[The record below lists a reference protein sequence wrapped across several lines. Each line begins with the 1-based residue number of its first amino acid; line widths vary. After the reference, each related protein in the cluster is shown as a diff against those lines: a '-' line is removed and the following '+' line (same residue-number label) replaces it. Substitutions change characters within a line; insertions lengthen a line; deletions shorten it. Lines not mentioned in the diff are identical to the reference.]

1 MEYMWLRYNGHIMSV
16 LEVIHSKTKNTKK
29 ERKVIMGRINYED
42 VDKYGNNSDT
52 EFLKLQNDGDMI
64 TAQLMISDMEDVDI
78 FACHSVVVG
87 KWDDGNDKTRFVNC
101 LRNYDEPLDVCPLCA
116 VGLKTQVVMMLA
128 MVDTQDG
135 KIKIWNR
142 GKTFVPKIKNFVN
155 RWGDMRMKPVDIIRN
170 GKKGDTR
177 TTYDIQISPSEPIDI
192 SEYEKPEFLGGYIM
206 DKNADEMQAYL
217 DTGSFPD
224 TGNTDNVHE
233 DNTPVRRRNTE
244 QLPRRGSSRAT
255 SRRAGM

>member
-1 MEYMWLRYNGHIMSV
+1 
-16 LEVIHSKTKNTKK
+16 
-29 ERKVIMGRINYED
+29 MGRINYED

-116 VGLKTQVVMMLA
+116 AGLKTQVVMMLA

-206 DKNADEMQAYL
+206 DKNAHEMQTYL
-217 DTGSFPD
+217 DTGVFPHQD
-224 TGNTDNVHE
+224 DNYNDSSDDVSS
-233 DNTPVRRRNTE
+233 RRRNNE
-244 QLPRRGSSRAT
+244 PIQRRGGT
-255 SRRAGM
+255 RRAGRRG